1 VINRVTHLT
10 VQRSTL
16 ANLQLNLDRMSKL
29 QGKLSGG
36 RVITKP
42 SDDPAGT
49 AQALQL
55 RADKR
60 ATEQA
65 ARNAADGAAW
75 LTTAD
80 SALTTSLSALRRAR
94 DLTVQ
99 GANGAMS
106 QQARQAIAME
116 VEGLRDAL
124 VAQANTSY
132 LGRSVFAGTSNEP
145 AFTVTPATPGPPPT
159 PAAYTFTGRPEAGV
173 ERRLAPD
180 AVVRVDVDGAA
191 AFGAAGSTVF
201 ETLDRI
207 AADLRS
213 GADVATHLSTI
224 DTHMEAML
232 GELAGV
238 GTRHKQ
244 VMDAQRGIEKSLM
257 DLKGSIADVE
267 DIDLAAVLV
276 ELQSQ
281 EVAYQAALGATQRV
295 LQPSLMDFLR

>member
-1 VINRVTHLT
+1 MINRVTHQT

-16 ANLQLNLDRMSKL
+16 ANLQLNLDRMSNL

-55 RADKR
+55 RTDKR

-75 LTTAD
+75 LTTID
-80 SALTTSLSALRRAR
+80 SALTTSVSALRRAR

-106 QQARQAIAME
+106 AQAREAIAKE
-116 VEGLRDAL
+116 VEGLRDTL

-132 LGRSVFAGTSNEP
+132 LGRSVFAGTSSAP
-145 AFTVTPATPGPPPT
+145 AFAMTPGTPGTPPSY
-159 PAAYTFTGRPEAGV
+159 AFSGTGPGV

-180 AVVRVDVDGAA
+180 AVVRVDVDGTA
-191 AFGAAGSTVF
+191 AFGSPGATVF

-213 GADVATHLSTI
+213 GAPVATHLNTI
-224 DTHMEAML
+224 DSHMEAML

-244 VMDAQRGIEKSLM
+244 VMDAQRGIEKTLM

>member
-1 VINRVTHLT
+1 MINRVTHQT

-55 RADKR
+55 RTDKR

-75 LTTAD
+75 LTTID
-80 SALTTSLSALRRAR
+80 SALTTSVSALRRAR

-106 QQARQAIAME
+106 AQAREAIAKE
-116 VEGLRDAL
+116 VEGLRDTL

-132 LGRSVFAGTSNEP
+132 LGRSVFAGTSNDP
-145 AFTVTPATPGPPPT
+145 AFAAAPPY
-159 PAAYTFTGRPEAGV
+159 AFTGTGPGV

-191 AFGAAGSTVF
+191 AFGAAGATVF

-213 GADVATHLSTI
+213 GAPVATHLNTI
-224 DTHMEAML
+224 DSHMEAML

-244 VMDAQRGIEKSLM
+244 VMDAQRGIEKTIM

>member
-1 VINRVTHLT
+1 MINRVTHQT

-75 LTTAD
+75 LTTID
-80 SALTTSLSALRRAR
+80 SALTTSVSALRRAR

-99 GANGAMS
+99 GANGATS
-106 QQARQAIAME
+106 VQAREAIAME
-116 VEGLRDAL
+116 IEGLRDAL

-132 LGRSVFAGTSNEP
+132 LGRSVFAGTSNDP
-145 AFTVTPATPGPPPT
+145 AFAMTPGPPGTPPT
-159 PAAYTFTGRPEAGV
+159 YAFSGTGPGV

-191 AFGAAGSTVF
+191 AFGPPGATVF

-213 GADVATHLSTI
+213 GAPVATHLNTI
-224 DTHMEAML
+224 DAHMEAML

-244 VMDAQRGIEKSLM
+244 VMDAQRGIEKTLM

-281 EVAYQAALGATQRV
+281 EVAYQAALGATSRV

>member
-1 VINRVTHLT
+1 MINRVTHLT

-16 ANLQLNLDRMSKL
+16 ANLQLNLDRMSDL

-65 ARNAADGAAW
+65 ARNASDGAAW
-75 LTTAD
+75 LTTID
-80 SALTTSLSALRRAR
+80 SALTTSLAALRRAR

-106 QQARQAIAME
+106 VQARQAIAME
-116 VEGLRDAL
+116 VEGLRDTL

-132 LGRSVFAGTSNEP
+132 LGRSVFAGTSSDGA
-145 AFTVTPATPGPPPT
+145 AFTVSPGTPPS
-159 PAAYTFTGRPEAGV
+159 YTFTGTGASV
-173 ERRLAPD
+173 QRRLAPD

-191 AFGAAGSTVF
+191 AFGAAGATVF

-207 AADLRS
+207 AADLR
-213 GADVATHLSTI
+213 GGGDVAQHLGTI